1 MTKRD
6 NNGWVRLSN
15 NAPILKYLD
24 ESCSLCGGPV
34 AAFFYDSSVTLCCMH
49 LQAIASSGRTHSALT
64 GCLVLREY
72 QQRTNYCQ
80 KEKAAGYKTAAL
92 KNKQM
97 ILLLTR
103 RILIS
108 QYQFHLHMPNNERL
122 TNGLMRPLP
131 SLSDSPSRLLTLCSK
146 LIRVSSGITP
156 KDISFVMRCHEQSN

>member
-1 MTKRD
+1 MQSVCERGTKWCSSAWRS
-6 NNGWVRLSN
+6 GTTTAGFVWVTMLLS
-15 NAPILKYLD
+15 LYLD

-108 QYQFHLHMPNNERL
+108 QYQFHLHMPNKRT
-122 TNGLMRPLP
+122 TN
-131 SLSDSPSRLLTLCSK
+131 K
-146 LIRVSSGITP
+146 RVNA
-156 KDISFVMRCHEQSN
+156 SFAVPQWLAFEIANSVLKID